1 MAPDFLPTFGRLAL
15 GAAFLLFATS
25 FASAQTAEPPAAD
38 PPPPPAARTNPLPGP
53 TDVFSSIG
61 RFIDRSITSVGE
73 GMKGAGEALG
83 GATAAAT
90 DAAGTIARLPGTNI
104 VKGWE
109 RCATAPNGAP
119 DCEVASLAL
128 CKTKGFERGRS
139 LDITS
144 SYKCPA
150 QLWREGRQPNDAECR
165 NEAHV
170 SQAVCQ

>member
-1 MAPDFLPTFGRLAL
+1 MPRDFLSIYSRLVL
-15 GAAFLLFATS
+15 GAAFLLLA
-25 FASAQTAEPPAAD
+25 APYAPAQTAEPPAAE
-38 PPPPPAARTNPLPGP
+38 PPAPRSNLLSGP
-53 TDVFSSIG
+53 SDVFGSIG
-61 RFIDRSITSVGE
+61 RFIDRSITSVGV
-73 GMKGAGEALG
+73 GVKGAGEALG

-90 DAAGTIARLPGTNI
+90 DAAGTISRLPGTNI

-109 RCATAPNGAP
+109 RCALAPNGAP

-128 CKTKGFERGRS
+128 CKTRGFERGRS